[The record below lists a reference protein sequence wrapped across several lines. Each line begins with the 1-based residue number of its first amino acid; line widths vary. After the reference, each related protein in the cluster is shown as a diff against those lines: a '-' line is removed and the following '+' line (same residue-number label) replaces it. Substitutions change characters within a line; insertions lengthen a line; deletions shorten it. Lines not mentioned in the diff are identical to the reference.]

1 MGASSVVVLCVLVL
15 SVCCLISIADASAWF
30 LVQDSALI
38 CPLWIHKFARTFMAY
53 NKHVPWS
60 TSMSM
65 PDCSTSS
72 DLPTVLG
79 RKAHLYR

>member
-30 LVQDSALI
+30 QDCALI
-38 CPLWIHKFARTFMAY
+38 CPLWIHKFARTFMDY
-53 NKHVPWS
+53 SKHVPWS

-72 DLPTVLG
+72 DLPTVVS
-79 RKAHLYR
+79 RQAHLHR

>member
-30 LVQDSALI
+30 QDSALI